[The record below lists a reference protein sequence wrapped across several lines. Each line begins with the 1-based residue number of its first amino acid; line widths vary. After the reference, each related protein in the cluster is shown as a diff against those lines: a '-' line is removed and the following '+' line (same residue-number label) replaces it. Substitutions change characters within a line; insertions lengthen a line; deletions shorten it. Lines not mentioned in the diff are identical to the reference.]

1 MRPLRLD
8 KVEAVTAVTLGDVYQ
23 GQSSPF
29 ITSTALQTAYIG
41 ESQRTGQARNRRDY
55 LRSIVSSE
63 AKQSFFS
70 NLRASKE
77 TKTLAREYHDFKHGA
92 TNRLARF
99 TKFRGT
105 LAGPGKTM
113 AGSQRRPASGE
124 KAMAER

>member
-1 MRPLRLD
+1 MHAKKD
-8 KVEAVTAVTLGDVYQ
+8 AKSQ
-23 GQSSPF
+23 G
-29 ITSTALQTAYIG
+29 
-41 ESQRTGQARNRRDY
+41 NRRDY